1 MRGPNPSNDFR
12 AGVAAATG
20 SFLEDSKVRLD
31 GTTKFHSKGVWVQ
44 GDGKPQ
50 LSDCLLGLSTPG
62 CYGMGG
68 EGS

>member
-31 GTTKFHSKGVWVQ
+31 GTTKFHS
-44 GDGKPQ
+44 
-50 LSDCLLGLSTPG
+50 
-62 CYGMGG
+62 
-68 EGS
+68 